1 MLETHPWLWSL
12 LKGEFSCRS
21 AELHLVTNLNTILIN
36 ASLDFPLPEQISPP
50 QFPVSTHL
58 QLVVEKLRDKAIDF
72 TLHCDAILQGLAL
85 GDNIFPKR
93 EESSGEAIT
102 NRKRG
107 GGWLRGVLVGGVVV
121 VMSCLCL
128 TI

>member
-93 EESSGEAIT
+93 EESSGEAFMNT
-102 NRKRG
+102 
-107 GGWLRGVLVGGVVV
+107 
-121 VMSCLCL
+121 
-128 TI
+128 